1 MSDRPESPDDASRRH
16 FIVGAALTGL
26 ALSATALCAT
36 AGNRGCRHGA
46 AATGKVVLITGATSG
61 IGEATAHAYAREGA
75 RIFFCGRREERGRQV
90 EKAIRDSGGDATYM
104 RADVREEAQVAAFVA
119 R

>member
-26 ALSATALCAT
+26 ALSATALAQPPGT
-36 AGNRGCRHGA
+36 ADAAMACRRYQ
-46 AATGKVVLITGATSG
+46 GKVVLITGATSG

-75 RIFFCGRREERGRQV
+75 RIFFCG
-90 EKAIRDSGGDATYM
+90 S
-104 RADVREEAQVAAFVA
+104 
-119 R
+119 